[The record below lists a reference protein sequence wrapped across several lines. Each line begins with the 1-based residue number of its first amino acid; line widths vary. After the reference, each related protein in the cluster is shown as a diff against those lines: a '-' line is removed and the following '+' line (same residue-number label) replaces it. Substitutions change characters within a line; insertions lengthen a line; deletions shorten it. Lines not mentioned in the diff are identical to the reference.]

1 MSKTNNMKEV
11 MGTPR
16 SSENTLD
23 KLIVHAARRK
33 LFPSA
38 AIGSGI
44 AIGLFGFKA
53 KCHDTGCDTF
63 IYINLEGHDLR
74 QISSCT
80 YWYSNN
86 YTHNKHSVEHG
97 LWDDELLK
105 TRQILLDKV
114 VDDREAERHEAECR
128 KKLSIDA
135 AAEESKAFGM
145 EFLNALS
152 IKTVND
158 LKSD

>member
-1 MSKTNNMKEV
+1 MPSTNNMKEV
-11 MGTPR
+11 KGTPR

-23 KLIVHAARRK
+23 VLILHAARRK

-53 KCHDTGCDTF
+53 KRHGIGCDTY
-63 IYINLEGHDLR
+63 IYINLEGHGLR
-74 QISSCT
+74 EISSCT

-86 YTHNKHSVEHG
+86 YTHNSYSVEHG
-97 LWDDELLK
+97 VWDEELYK
-105 TRQILLDKV
+105 TKQLLRDTV
-114 VDDREAERHEAECR
+114 VNDREAEKHEAECR
-128 KKLSIDA
+128 KKLATDA
-135 AAEESKAFGM
+135 AAKESKAFGI